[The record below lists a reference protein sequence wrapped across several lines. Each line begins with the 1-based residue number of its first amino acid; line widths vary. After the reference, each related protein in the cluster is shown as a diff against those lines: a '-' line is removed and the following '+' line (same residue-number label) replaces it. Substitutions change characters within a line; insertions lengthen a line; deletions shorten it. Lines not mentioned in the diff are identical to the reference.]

1 MPKRDKPSR
10 DVLKTRHGKVTE
22 VNITPTEE
30 GPNVT
35 GAIDKKRKDL
45 WLEIEV
51 D

>member
-10 DVLKTRHGKVTE
+10 DVLKIRDGKVTE
-22 VNITPTEE
+22 VDITPTEE

-35 GAIDKKRKDL
+35 GTIDKKRKGL
-45 WLEIEV
+45 WIEFEV

>member
-10 DVLKTRHGKVTE
+10 DVLKIRDGKVTE
-22 VNITPTEE
+22 VSITPTKE

-35 GAIDKKRKDL
+35 GAIDKGRNGL
-45 WLEIEV
+45 WIEFEV